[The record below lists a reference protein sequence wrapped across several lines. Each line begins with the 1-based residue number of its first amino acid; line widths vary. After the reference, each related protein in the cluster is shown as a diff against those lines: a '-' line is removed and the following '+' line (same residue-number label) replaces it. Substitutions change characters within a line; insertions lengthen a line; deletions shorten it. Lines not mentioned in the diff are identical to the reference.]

1 MGKVRVDC
9 FSISLDGFG
18 AGPNQT
24 LDNPLG
30 ERGMELHNWF
40 FPTKTIQKNVFGN
53 DGGSD
58 GVDERMA
65 ARSSRM
71 SGRGSWA
78 ATCSGPCAGRGRM
91 RRGRAGGA
99 IPRPIIATCSC

>member
-58 GVDERMA
+58 FLLVCTSMSSA
-65 ARSSRM
+65 PSARTL
-71 SGRGSWA
+71 A
-78 ATCSGPCAGRGRM
+78 M
-91 RRGRAGGA
+91 RRV
-99 IPRPIIATCSC
+99 ATSI